1 MHANGK
7 ALRRVE
13 RKREFDHNRVLP
25 VADYYQPIFAD
36 LQFANGW
43 VQRAERSSIN
53 ETGPV
58 SASAA
63 GSKSRKRVSRCQQ
76 ASLACENVLKERSD
90 ARAH

>member
-43 VQRAERSSIN
+43 VQRAVRSSS
-53 ETGPV
+53 T
-58 SASAA
+58 
-63 GSKSRKRVSRCQQ
+63 KQ
-76 ASLACENVLKERSD
+76 AQ
-90 ARAH
+90 